1 MSITS
6 VFKNSW
12 GITKITFN
20 VMKEDTELIWY
31 PILASIFSVL
41 FILILLVPTLIVSLL
56 AGEAQV
62 FGFFEYLAFFAIYFG
77 LAFIGTFFNVCVV
90 YTAKK
95 RFAGGDAKFMESLK
109 FAFSKIHLIA
119 LWSLLAASVGLLLR
133 GLESMARKSK
143 GIGSIVIHILRSVL
157 SLAWAIIT
165 IFVVPAM
172 VYDDLTPFKAIKK
185 SISVLKKTW
194 GESLVRHFGLGA
206 IQGAITAAIIFPA
219 LIVGALMF
227 LTGNIIGL
235 GFLFLF
241 VVILVVLVGMVF
253 TVANA
258 IFNTALYEYAS
269 TGNIPAGYSKDIM
282 TYAFIEK
289 KKKA

>member
-1 MSITS
+1 
-6 VFKNSW
+6 
-12 GITKITFN
+12 
-20 VMKEDTELIWY
+20 
-31 PILASIFSVL
+31 
-41 FILILLVPTLIVSLL
+41 
-56 AGEAQV
+56 
-62 FGFFEYLAFFAIYFG
+62 
-77 LAFIGTFFNVCVV
+77 
-90 YTAKK
+90 
-95 RFAGGDAKFMESLK
+95 MESLK